1 MYPKGECR
9 KNYYI
14 VHLVAVSIQCNSFLN
29 VLTPFCLL
37 PSKEMTIG
45 DCLKF
50 SFTNLH
56 VTMYILADLSRISIL
71 IKKHLFIMKMG
82 SFSVLTNHSFSDSIF
97 ISLEYS
103 YFHCCQ
109 DCKECILIHFFQES
123 WVYHF

>member
-56 VTMYILADLSRISIL
+56 VTMYILADLSRISLL
-71 IKKHLFIMKMG
+71 IKNIYL
-82 SFSVLTNHSFSDSIF
+82 
-97 ISLEYS
+97 
-103 YFHCCQ
+103 
-109 DCKECILIHFFQES
+109 
-123 WVYHF
+123 